1 MLKRGKHEKKA
12 GRRKDKPGSAAA
24 GPSSAEVDEEP
35 LESAA
40 LDLGSGPVNLS
51 RLDLPD

>member
-1 MLKRGKHEKKA
+1 MGKAREESRG
-12 GRRKDKPGSAAA
+12 RKDKPGSDAA
-24 GPSSAEVDEEP
+24 GPSSAEADEEP

-51 RLDLPD
+51 RLDLPV